1 MMKGLLR
8 MLIVTGLSGSGKSS
22 VLRMLEDA
30 GFFCVD
36 NLPILLLP
44 KFYELCLNSPE
55 ISRSAIVMDIREGM
69 FLKEYPGI
77 FDELRQSGIPFEIL
91 FLDAADQVLE
101 RRFDQT
107 RRPHPLSMTGTI
119 RDGIAR
125 ERDRLADLRHM
136 ADMVLDTS
144 KFTIQ
149 DLKKAVTERY
159 VTVSDGR
166 SMTISMVS
174 FGFSL
179 GIPHNSDLVIDV
191 RFLPNPY
198 YIDALRDRNGLEEEV
213 GEYILSFSETRE
225 FLTRFGNLLELLLP
239 LYEREGKVHL
249 VLAMGC
255 TGGRHR
261 SVFIVERMKEYLE
274 ERSYMVRI
282 EHRDLNKAEVKGR
295 GESRKGD

>member
-1 MMKGLLR
+1 MMKSMLR

-22 VLRMLEDA
+22 ALRVLEDA

-36 NLPILLLP
+36 NLPILLLS

-77 FDELRQSGIPFEIL
+77 FDELRQSGVPFEIL
-91 FLDAADQVLE
+91 FLDSADEVLE

-136 ADMVLDTS
+136 ADMVIDTS

-198 YIDALRDRNGLEEEV
+198 YIDALRDRSGLEEVV

-225 FLTRFGNLLELLLP
+225 FLTRFGNLLGLLLP

-261 SVFIVERMKEYLE
+261 SVFIAERLKEYLE
-274 ERSYMVRI
+274 ERSYTVRI
-282 EHRDLNKAEVKGR
+282 EHRDLKKAEVKGL